1 MTAVQ
6 RAILVMAI
14 ASTAALIVVWFA
26 PWQLTIVV
34 AWDAGAVWF
43 VASVWLAVR
52 TLDATQTQAVAL
64 REDDSRVVAHAL
76 LVTASLMSLVGVAL
90 DLVKGDQLEGFGKA
104 LLTTFGLFT
113 VVAAWAVVHTVFA
126 LRYAHEYYSQPPGGI
141 DFKSEDYRPDYQDFA
156 YVAFTIG
163 MTFQISDTDIQQA
176 RIRRTVLR
184 HALLSYLFGAVIL
197 AVTVN
202 IIAGFL

>member
-113 VVAAWAVVHTVFA
+113 VVAAWAVVHTVCAFV
-126 LRYAHEYYSQPPGGI
+126 YAHEYYSTAAGRDRLQVRGLPARLSGLRVRRVH
-141 DFKSEDYRPDYQDFA
+141 DRHDVPD
-156 YVAFTIG
+156 
-163 MTFQISDTDIQQA
+163 
-176 RIRRTVLR
+176 LR
-184 HALLSYLFGAVIL
+184 HRHSTSAHPAHRATAHARCRTCSVR
-197 AVTVN
+197 
-202 IIAGFL
+202 